1 MRCPACSTVI
11 PHQAKFCPKCG
22 EARPTEETDPMQP
35 RMAAGAVPSKS
46 PLPTAGKV
54 FVDSVI
60 AGVGLIASGIVWREA
75 ALIYCGIAVL
85 AAVLVVSLIG
95 HHVT

>member
-22 EARPTEETDPMQP
+22 KARPAEEMDPMRP
-35 RMAAGAVPSKS
+35 RMAAGAVPSTS
-46 PLPTAGKV
+46 PLPTIGKV
-54 FVDSVI
+54 FIVSILV
-60 AGVGLIASGIVWREA
+60 GVALIASGLVCGIA
-75 ALIYCGIAVL
+75 SLIYGGIAVL

>member
-1 MRCPACSTVI
+1 MTVI

-22 EARPTEETDPMQP
+22 EARPPEAIDPLKP
-35 RMAAGAVPSKS
+35 RMAAGAVPSTS
-46 PLPTAGKV
+46 PLPTVGKV
-54 FVDSVI
+54 FIVSILV
-60 AGVGLIASGIVWREA
+60 GVGLIASGLVCGMA
-75 ALIYCGIAVL
+75 ALIYGGIAVL